1 MTLELS
7 GTKNIKWCGGHH
19 FYYFSLIYIYY
30 YGGADGMAD
39 CRKRDERKYNICKEN
54 GVKILYY
61 ATSSNIPE
69 SHFDTIYT
77 NTNDLLKE
85 LKKMS

>member
-30 YGGADGMAD
+30 YFTLH
-39 CRKRDERKYNICKEN
+39 Y
-54 GVKILYY
+54 
-61 ATSSNIPE
+61 
-69 SHFDTIYT
+69 IYI
-77 NTNDLLKE
+77 KQYII
-85 LKKMS
+85 

>member
-1 MTLELS
+1 
-7 GTKNIKWCGGHH
+7 
-19 FYYFSLIYIYY
+19 
-30 YGGADGMAD
+30 MAD

-69 SHFDTIYT
+69 SYFDTIYT